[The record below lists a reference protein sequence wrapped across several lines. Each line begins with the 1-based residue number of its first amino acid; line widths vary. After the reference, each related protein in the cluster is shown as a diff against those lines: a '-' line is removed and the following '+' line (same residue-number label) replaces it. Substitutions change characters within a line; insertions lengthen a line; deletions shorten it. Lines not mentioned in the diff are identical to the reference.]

1 MTTSTLLHTR
11 ETLRLCTAGSVD
23 DGKSTLVG
31 RLLHDTRSVL
41 ADTLASV
48 ERTSADRGFDA
59 EAQQILTGRQL
70 IVAGGPAAVSDESLA
85 GIDAA
90 SVTRLG
96 GADAFQTSLA
106 IAEWELEHGMSASS
120 ISVASAIEQYN
131 GVDALAASALAGRK
145 GGVVLLAQSNPAYEP
160 APETSAALGFISEHA
175 SEVSRVHVLGG
186 EVAQTPEFYQQIED
200 ALGE

>member
-1 MTTSTLLHTR
+1 CTRYLLAHGGSQRYAIACNPTSFVDAVSISGWAYANRVPVMLQTWGD
-11 ETLRLCTAGSVD
+11 TA
-23 DGKSTLVG
+23 
-31 RLLHDTRSVL
+31 
-41 ADTLASV
+41 
-48 ERTSADRGFDA
+48 ADRGFDA
-59 EAQQILTGRQL
+59 EAQQILAGRQL

-96 GADAFQTSLA
+96 GADAFQTSLS

-131 GVDALAASALAGRK
+131 GVDALAASALAGRR
-145 GGVVLLAQSNPAYEP
+145 GGVLLLAQSNPAYEP
-160 APETSAALGFISEHA
+160 AVETGSALGFISEHA

-186 EVAQTPEFYQQIED
+186 EVAQTADFYQQIED